1 MTVGG
6 CLVPSYL
13 RLDWTDHQVSSR
25 PGMEM
30 YQQNAV
36 INISVKLDK
45 ITRIYSWHGKLSSNY
60 TLACGLTFAH
70 LLVFPEGIANRARA
84 FIGPERVH
92 AAESTQQW
100 ILGTLIDV

>member
-6 CLVPSYL
+6 SLIPSYL
-13 RLDWTDHQVSSR
+13 RLDWTDHQVSSC

-45 ITRIYSWHGKLSSNY
+45 IIRHGKLSSNY

-70 LLVFPEGIANRARA
+70 LLVFPEGVANRACA

-100 ILGTLIDV
+100 ILGTLIDI